1 MQTGDNAGAIADFR
15 KVLEISPGMS
25 ESLRRPRRNAMARRN
40 KAAPTVRA
48 RKIFAGGPCNGSR
61 GSYVFRM
68 TYAAEAAASAQYR
81 KCCDRG
87 RRRMPLFKGRF
98 TMSGFGF
105 FNKHRTW
112 EDWFGMLLG
121 VLIVVSPWFPFS
133 SHDVIDAERSTMIL
147 NTFVVGM
154 LVFGLAQLEYV
165 ALQRWE
171 EVAEIALGLWLIA
184 SPFILGYSGD
194 DLLRAWHIALGAIVG
209 PAGCAPALAGLAFER
224 SGTGQPSAVIP
235 GRSRRHLRDRRARFL
250 T

>member
-1 MQTGDNAGAIADFR
+1 
-15 KVLEISPGMS
+15 VLEISPGLS
-25 ESLRRPRRNAMARRN
+25 ESLQRLGATQHRAV
-40 KAAPTVRA
+40 PTVRA
-48 RKIFAGGPCNGSR
+48 RKIFTDGPCNGLC

-165 ALQRWE
+165 ALQRW
-171 EVAEIALGLWLIA
+171 
-184 SPFILGYSGD
+184 
-194 DLLRAWHIALGAIVG
+194 
-209 PAGCAPALAGLAFER
+209 
-224 SGTGQPSAVIP
+224 
-235 GRSRRHLRDRRARFL
+235 
-250 T
+250 